1 MEVEGEEEE
10 IEKSKEERFKYR
22 RGGTEI
28 AGTRRIGR
36 RFNQS
41 IFQPNLGRYKTQ

>member
-22 RGGTEI
+22 RGED
-28 AGTRRIGR
+28 RDSRD
-36 RFNQS
+36 
-41 IFQPNLGRYKTQ
+41 